1 MSEFDNTVELIDEDG
16 NEVTFEIL
24 DRIEL
29 SGKNYVILTDK
40 EYENVIAMEK
50 IGDEYYPIEEDNIIT
65 KLQEI
70 FQSGMNDF
78 MSEVEDYVARKE
90 TEEIVPD
97 NLSQIKPSVFETF
110 EFELEKY
117 LNEVQNANFEMSL
130 NAYNQSDYVTAFNRF
145 QHLCDEGNTFAF
157 AYLGMMLHYGEGCEK
172 DDNKAYACFK
182 SGYEKGCPLAASWLG
197 ECYRMGYGVEK
208 DKEFSS
214 VLYKKAEPALKY
226 MCYAGDSNAIYFY
239 SYNLIYGIG
248 CDENEEV
255 ALSLLKKEEAIK
267 NKRCATLLAECYIIG
282 WGCKKDPA
290 EAVTLL
296 VENCDENSKKT
307 AYLLARC
314 YYYGDGVDK
323 DYDQALKYFRLAA
336 SNGHGSSKDY
346 IGDCYYYG
354 NGISQNYIEAAKWY
368 KDAADNHQ
376 IGSAAHSYAFMLLKG
391 EGIPKDEKT
400 AMQYFLIAA
409 EKGVVQA
416 QKIVSQE
423 YLWGDSFEKD
433 YEKAR
438 VWMEKAALKG
448 DPDAQVS
455 LGRYYISDFGYDDDQ
470 KAFDWFMKAA
480 EQGYAEAERI
490 VGLSYIN
497 DFCVARD
504 ESKCNMWLGRAV
516 EHGDVEAKMSLG
528 VNYIEGIGGAKRIFD
543 GLRLLEEA
551 ATEGFHNAQI
561 RLAIIYYKGIEG
573 LSPDYSKAK
582 QFAELALDGKD
593 GDAYFLLAQVLKT
606 GFGDTTQAKPL
617 YLQAISLGNSASKL
631 ELSKIYIDEKN
642 NCESAVAMLKELI
655 SNSPEAKYYYAYCL
669 ENGLGCQKDKHTAK
683 KYYAEAASNGYQG
696 NLPRKKMFGLF

>member
-1 MSEFDNTVELIDEDG
+1 MSEFDNTVELIDEEG

-29 SGKNYVILTDK
+29 SGKNYVILTD
-40 EYENVIAMEK
+40 EDYDNIIAMEK
-50 IGDEYYPIEEDNIIT
+50 IGEEYYPIEEDNIIS

-70 FQSGMNDF
+70 FQGSMDDF
-78 MSEVEDYVARKE
+78 MSEVEDFAEKKE
-90 TEEIVPD
+90 TEKIE
-97 NLSQIKPSVFETF
+97 SSSKPSINETF
-110 EFELEKY
+110 EFELDKY
-117 LNEVQNANFEMSL
+117 LNEVQNANYEMAV
-130 NAYNQSDYVTAFNRF
+130 NAYNESNYKTAFDAF
-145 QHLCDEGNTFAF
+145 QSLCEDDNTFAF
-157 AYLGMMLHYGEGCEK
+157 AYLGMMLHYGEGCEQ
-172 DDNKAYACFK
+172 DDIRAYACFK
-182 SGYEKGCPLAASWLG
+182 NGYEKGCPLAASWLG

-208 DKEFSS
+208 DKEFSTL
-214 VLYKKAEPALKY
+214 LYNKAESALKY

-248 CDENEEV
+248 CDVNEEV
-255 ALSLLKKEEAIK
+255 ALSLLQKAEAIS
-267 NKRCATLLAECYIIG
+267 NKRCATLLAECYING
-282 WGCKKDPA
+282 WGCQKNPE
-290 EAVTLL
+290 EAVALL
-296 VENCDENSKKT
+296 TANCDNNSKKT

-314 YYYGDGVDK
+314 YYYGDGVSK
-323 DYDQALKYFRLAA
+323 DYEKALKYFKLAA

-354 NGISQNYIEAAKWY
+354 NGISQNYMEAAKWY
-368 KDAADNHQ
+368 KDAADNHK

-391 EGIPKDEKT
+391 EGITKDKKT
-400 AMQYFLIAA
+400 AMRYFLIAA

-423 YLWGDSFEKD
+423 YLWGDSLEKD

-455 LGRYYISDFGYDDDQ
+455 LGRYYVSDFGFDDDQ

-504 ESKCNMWLGRAV
+504 ESACNMWLSKAV

-528 VNYIEGIGGAKRIFD
+528 INYIDGVGGNKRIYD

-551 ATEGFHNAQI
+551 ATEGFHKAQI
-561 RLAIIYYKGIEG
+561 RLATLYYKGIEG

-582 QFAELALDGKD
+582 QLAEMALDGKD
-593 GDAYFLLAQVLKT
+593 ADGYYLLAQIIKN
-606 GFGDTTQAKPL
+606 GFGDVSQAKTL
-617 YLQAISLGNSASKL
+617 YLQAISLGNNAAKL
-631 ELSKIYIDEKN
+631 ELSKIYIEEKSN
-642 NCESAVAMLKELI
+642 YESAVAMLKELI

-669 ENGLGCQKDKHTAK
+669 ENGFGCIKDKSAAK
-683 KYYAEAASNGYQG
+683 KYYAESASKGYQG